1 MTAPTLCSTSALGRD
16 VHDPGRAAS
25 AERQAS
31 PFSILPRGPA
41 AAPAPASRPKDAQV
55 AELEAQARNALH
67 LGVSDAC
74 NNSCSF
80 CLNGRVNG
88 KIGGAA
94 PRPPTLEETQ
104 LVIDRGY
111 AAGMRECW
119 FTVAEPTIGAHIV
132 EAIAY
137 ARQVGFDVIGMN
149 TNGRKLGKKELIDRL
164 ADAGLNRLM
173 LSMHGHSAA
182 VHDRIVERQGAY
194 DQVIV
199 GLERLA
205 KLRGSYDIELHML
218 HVLCSVSYPH
228 IEDMYRFFR
237 RWALPEKGDKLSYTC
252 LKLLGSTLFEGVFDD
267 LGMRYDQMVKGW
279 LEAWYRLGTPGD
291 MLLSEVPGCVV
302 VAQAPPG
309 MPIPTIDVPEHRFT
323 RDGLE
328 QGATT
333 PRSNLVQP
341 MSLVLD
347 QVEAAYDD
355 DHNYCKHDGCK
366 TCLVESVCPGIMVEY
381 VKRFGSDEFPAIH
394 TLPQIVKPGH
404 SGGGG
409 GPVLDAP
416 EQLGTL
422 GRWLLGLSPTELAR
436 LRLAPTSA
444 RLDGERLAF
453 SLSGPGGFE
462 LALFVEQ
469 RDDAR
474 PAFGRTAGLNLSYKA
489 SAEHGFIAQLLRRV
503 AREHS
508 ASGFDVFE
516 RAWTA
521 ARDGH
526 PLPAAR
532 DPQAPR
538 TTAAP
543 SAPQSASESAAVAT
557 VGGRA

>member
-1 MTAPTLCSTSALGRD
+1 MNAPDPSSPPASRD
-16 VHDPGRAAS
+16 LLQPDRAAR
-25 AERQAS
+25 AERLAS
-31 PFSILPRGPA
+31 PFKIAPSAPPPPPA
-41 AAPAPASRPKDAQV
+41 AAVKVKDAQV

-137 ARQVGFDVIGMN
+137 ARQVGFEVIGMN

-182 VHDRIVERQGAY
+182 VHDYIVERQGAY

-199 GLERLA
+199 GLERLE
-205 KLRGSYDIELHML
+205 KLRDSYDIELHML
-218 HVLCSVSYPH
+218 HVLCKPSFPH
-228 IEDMYRFFR
+228 IAAMYDFFR
-237 RWALPEKGDKLSYTC
+237 RWSRPEKGDKLSYTC
-252 LKLLGSTLFEGVFDD
+252 LKLLGSTLFDGVFDN
-267 LGMRYDQMVKGW
+267 LGMRYDEMVKEW
-279 LEAWYRLGTPGD
+279 LDVWYRLGTPSD

-347 QVEAAYDD
+347 EIAVTYDD
-355 DHNYCKHDGCK
+355 DDNYCKHEGCK
-366 TCLVESVCPGIMVEY
+366 DCLVESVCPGIMVEY
-381 VKRFGSDEFPAIH
+381 VKRYGIGEFPPILE
-394 TLPQIVKPGH
+394 LPQIIKPGHH

-409 GPVLDAP
+409 PRIDDPA
-416 EQLGTL
+416 QLGRLTT
-422 GRWLLGLSPTELAR
+422 WLLGLDPAELAR
-436 LRLAPTSA
+436 LRLVPSA
-444 RLDGERLAF
+444 SRLDDERFAL
-453 SLSGPGGFE
+453 SLDGPGEFA
-462 LALFVEQ
+462 LSLFVER
-469 RDDAR
+469 RDDER
-474 PAFGRTAGLNLSYKA
+474 PAFGRTALLNLSYKA
-489 SAEHGFIAQLLRRV
+489 SAEHGFIAQLVRRLARQHRGDGFDAFAAAWRD
-503 AREHS
+503 AREGRVPS
-508 ASGFDVFE
+508 TPDEV
-516 RAWTA
+516 A
-521 ARDGH
+521 A
-526 PLPAAR
+526 A
-532 DPQAPR
+532 
-538 TTAAP
+538 
-543 SAPQSASESAAVAT
+543 
-557 VGGRA
+557 GGAL

>member
-1 MTAPTLCSTSALGRD
+1 VVTA
-16 VHDPGRAAS
+16 
-25 AERQAS
+25 
-31 PFSILPRGPA
+31 
-41 AAPAPASRPKDAQV
+41 KDLQV

-182 VHDRIVERQGAY
+182 VHDYIVERQGAY

-199 GLERLA
+199 GLERLE
-205 KLRGSYDIELHML
+205 KLRDRYDIELHML
-218 HVLCSVSYPH
+218 HVLCKPSFPH
-228 IEDMYRFFR
+228 IAAMYDFFR
-237 RWALPEKGDKLSYTC
+237 RWSRPEKGDKLSYTC
-252 LKLLGSTLFEGVFDD
+252 LKLLGSTLFDGVFDN
-267 LGMRYDQMVKGW
+267 LGMRYDEMVKEW
-279 LEAWYRLGTPGD
+279 LDVWYRLGTPSD

-347 QVEAAYDD
+347 EIAITYDD
-355 DHNYCKHDGCK
+355 DDNYCKHEGCK
-366 TCLVESVCPGIMVEY
+366 DCLVESVCPGIMVEY
-381 VKRFGSDEFPAIH
+381 VKRFGIEEFPPILE
-394 TLPQIVKPGH
+394 LPRIVKPGH
-404 SGGGG
+404 HGGG
-409 GPVLDAP
+409 DAP
-416 EQLGTL
+416 RIDDAAQLGWLTT
-422 GRWLLGLSPTELAR
+422 WLLGLDPAELAR
-436 LRLAPTSA
+436 LRLVPSAA
-444 RLDGERLAF
+444 RLDDERFTL
-453 SLSGPGGFE
+453 SLDGPGGFT
-462 LALFVEQ
+462 LSLFVER

-474 PAFGRTAGLNLSYKA
+474 PAFGRTSHLNLSYKA
-489 SAEHGFIAQLLRRV
+489 SAEHGFIAQLARRL
-503 AREHS
+503 ARQHRGD
-508 ASGFDVFE
+508 GFDAFAAAWRDANE
-516 RAWTA
+516 GRAA
-521 ARDGH
+521 
-526 PLPAAR
+526 
-532 DPQAPR
+532 
-538 TTAAP
+538 TTSSDA
-543 SAPQSASESAAVAT
+543 SAAA
-557 VGGRA
+557 GGAA